1 MRRHDIYTS
10 DEHAESWCDGSKRWQ
25 RMLANQVHVRMACF
39 DRIDSRWEGLETLDL
54 GCAGGYMAEVLAR
67 RGARVVGI
75 DPWMAALKV
84 ACNHAWESGLED
96 IHYLAG
102 VGESL
107 PLRDNSVDRVVCVDV
122 LEHVNDLAKVL
133 AEVRR
138 VLRPGGMLFFD
149 TVNRTW
155 LSPLLVVTMAE
166 NVLRMLPRGTHDPSM
181 FIRPDQLRSQLE
193 SLGFQVS
200 PMVGMGPAL
209 GINRRLD
216 SLFGK
221 IPFTG
226 VMYAGHALRG

>member
-1 MRRHDIYTS
+1 MRRKDIYIS
-10 DEHAESWCDGSKRWQ
+10 DEHAESWWDGSKRWQ
-25 RMLANQVHVRMACF
+25 RMLSNQVHVRMAYF
-39 DRIDSRWEGLETLDL
+39 DRIDSRWEGLEALDL

-75 DPWMAALKV
+75 DPWIAVLEV
-84 ACNHAWESGLED
+84 ARQHACQSGLD

-107 PLRDNSVDRVVCVDV
+107 PLHDNSVDRVVCVDV
-122 LEHVNDLAKVL
+122 LEHVHNLAKVL

-166 NVLRMLPRGTHDPSM
+166 NVLRMLPRGTHDPGM

-193 SLGFQVS
+193 RLGFQVP

-226 VMYAGHALRG
+226 VMYAGYAVRG